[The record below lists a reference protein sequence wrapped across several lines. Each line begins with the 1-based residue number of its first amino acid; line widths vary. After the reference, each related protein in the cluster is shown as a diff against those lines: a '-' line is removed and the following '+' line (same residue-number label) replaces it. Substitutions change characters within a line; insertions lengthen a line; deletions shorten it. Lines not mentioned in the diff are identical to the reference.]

1 MGRFPTR
8 ADVILNRFELFKT
21 DLLGAGS
28 ESSVYAMDAGHVLRI
43 YRDHV
48 PWEYVNARQAFY
60 AEVAQQG
67 LPFAVPEVYS
77 VGAWVGHVYATER
90 RIAGQDF
97 GQVLRTLS
105 GEARTKA
112 LSNYLDA
119 AAAIGAV
126 CFPDK
131 PYGELILD
139 PPLQSDSW
147 QAYLAARMEGMLARS
162 RTDLME
168 DVPDF
173 EAVLA
178 SIYAR
183 LPLVCEDVEKR
194 LVHGDYCPNNVM
206 IDDAL
211 QITGVVDFSYATVV
225 GDPRLDIAGAMLFV
239 ETTSGHE
246 PDDVAFLRGQVRERW
261 GEAMLEVVDFY
272 RLYYSIYFS
281 GCKADDPSTYWWCV
295 RNLRAAVEG

>member
-1 MGRFPTR
+1 M
-8 ADVILNRFELFKT
+8 ILNRFELFNT
-21 DLLGAGS
+21 DMLGAGS

-48 PWEYVNARQAFY
+48 SWEYVNARQAFY

-77 VGAWVGHVYATER
+77 IGAWVGHVYATER
-90 RIAGQDF
+90 RIPGQDF
-97 GQVLRTLS
+97 GQVLQTLS

-112 LSNYLDA
+112 LANYLDA
-119 AAAIGAV
+119 AAAIGTV
-126 CFPDK
+126 RFPDK
-131 PYGELILD
+131 SYGELILD
-139 PPLQSDSW
+139 PPLQREHW
-147 QAYLAARMEGMLARS
+147 QAYLAARMEAMLARS
-162 RTDLME
+162 RTDLVE

-173 EAVLA
+173 DAVLA

-183 LPLVCEDVEKR
+183 LPVIGENAEKC
-194 LVHGDYCPNNVM
+194 LVHGDYCPSNVI

-225 GDPRLDIAGAMLFV
+225 GDPRMDIAGATLFI

-246 PDDVAFLRGQVRERW
+246 PADVDFLRERVREQW
-261 GEAMLEVVDFY
+261 GEGMLEVVDFY

-295 RNLRAAVEG
+295 RNLRAAGEAFA

>member
-1 MGRFPTR
+1 
-8 ADVILNRFELFKT
+8 VILNRFELFKT